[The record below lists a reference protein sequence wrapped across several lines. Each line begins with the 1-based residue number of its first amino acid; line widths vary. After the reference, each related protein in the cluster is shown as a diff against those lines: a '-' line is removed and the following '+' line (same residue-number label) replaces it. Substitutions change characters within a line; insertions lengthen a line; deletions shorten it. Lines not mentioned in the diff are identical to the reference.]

1 MRIVLLLFL
10 MTGFWQTSTA
20 QMDSVVIKKVIM
32 IDKASE
38 LNKPFEI
45 GKYMYVSKKIDS
57 KTKLLRLSNTDIFE
71 SDSLDDIAYFRF
83 VIQNINKTDTLKLL
97 LLVGKQRNIT
107 LNYEQD
113 NFNRKRLGGFKKCQ
127 IISLREDS
135 FAFLISIP
143 PNVSNVYYLSF
154 DGVYLDDFTPQLANN
169 ELFIRQNNQLFYT
182 QKSIFGFLW
191 IVIGISIFL
200 SIIGIVMVF
209 VNREPVFIWWSCYLI
224 ASALFF
230 ISTSNFIFNIP
241 QLPISGTIVPLQ
253 HLIILF
259 YTLFISSFFNFKNTS
274 LILHRAS
281 TYLQIFIF
289 LLFIV
294 SLTVIYSNTGKWIKH
309 FDDKFFFIVQIWF
322 LGILMG
328 CSYLKLPQRILIIS
342 GSAILIIF
350 SVWAVCV
357 DVFDETD
364 YNLFHKSPIA
374 IAGFG
379 FLLELIFLLFALVE
393 RVKSTQKA
401 AIDKN
406 NSLNIELSE
415 LQQKIFQTE
424 ITALRAQ
431 MNPHF
436 IFNCLNSIQL
446 FTAQNEAEKASEYLS
461 KFSRLIRL
469 VLENSRSEKVTLENE
484 LETLRLYI
492 EMEAMR
498 FKGKVSYHINIAE
511 GIDTGY
517 IQIPPLLVQPFV
529 ENAIWHGLMHKE
541 EGGMVNVEVTQP
553 NENLLHIEI
562 TDDGIGREK
571 AAEFKSKSATI
582 NKSFGMKVTN
592 ERIELINQLYNST
605 TKVQVFDLNNQQ
617 GEAAGT
623 KVVVEIPI

>member
-10 MTGFWQTSTA
+10 MIGFWQNSTA
-20 QMDSVVIKKVIM
+20 QIDSVVTKKIIT

-38 LNKPFEI
+38 LNEPFEI
-45 GKYMYVSKKIDS
+45 GKYIYISKKIDS
-57 KTKLLRLSNTDIFE
+57 KIKLLRLSKTDIFE
-71 SDSLDDIAYFRF
+71 SDGLNDIAFLQF
-83 VIQNINKTDTLKLL
+83 SIQNINKTDTLKLI
-97 LLVGKQRNIT
+97 LLVGKQKNTT
-107 LNYEQD
+107 LNYENSNLDKQHLSD
-113 NFNRKRLGGFKKCQ
+113 SKRCQ
-127 IISLREDS
+127 RISLREDD

-143 PNVSNVYYLSF
+143 PNVSSVYYLSF
-154 DGVYLDDFTPQLANN
+154 NGVYFDDFTPQLANN
-169 ELFIRQNNQLFYT
+169 ELFTKHNNQLFYT
-182 QKSIFGFLW
+182 QRSIFGFLW
-191 IVIGISIFL
+191 IVIGIAIFL
-200 SIIGIVMVF
+200 SIIGIVMVL
-209 VNREPVFIWWSCYLI
+209 VSKERVFIWWSCYLM

-230 ISTSNFIFNIP
+230 ISTSNFIFNVP

-259 YTLFISSFFNFKNTS
+259 YTLFISSFFNFKQTS
-274 LILHRAS
+274 LNLHRAS
-281 TYLQIFIF
+281 TYLQIFIL
-289 LLFIV
+289 LLFLACLV
-294 SLTVIYSNTGKWIKH
+294 VVYSNAGKWIRD
-309 FDDKFFFIVQIWF
+309 FDGKFFFIAQIWF
-322 LGILMG
+322 LGILIG
-328 CSYLKLPQRILIIS
+328 CSFLKLPQRILIIS
-342 GSAILIIF
+342 GSVILIVF

-357 DVFDETD
+357 DVLGKTD
-364 YNLFHKSPIA
+364 YMLLHRTPIV

-379 FLLELIFLLFALVE
+379 FLLELIFLSFALIE
-393 RVKSTQKA
+393 RVKSTQKTA
-401 AIDKN
+401 MDKN
-406 NSLNIELSE
+406 NSLNMELVE
-415 LQQKIFQTE
+415 LQQKISQTE

-541 EGGMVNVEVTQP
+541 EGGIVKVEVTQP

-562 TDDGIGREK
+562 SDDGIGREK
-571 AAEFKSKSATI
+571 AAEFKSKSATV

-592 ERIELINQLYNST
+592 ERIELINQLYKST

-617 GEAAGT
+617 GQATGT